1 MHESS
6 MKAIQIKKYG
16 SNDVVEVNETAPAP
30 SLSSGKILVNIK
42 ASGVNPVDWKIRE
55 GYMQQIMPL
64 QFPSTLGLDF
74 SGVVKQVE
82 EDAHSD
88 LKQGDE
94 VYGQASIFS
103 GGSGAF
109 AELAL
114 ASKDSIAHKPKTL
127 NYLEAA
133 ALPLVGVSAWQ
144 AFVERIGLSKD
155 KKVLVQGGA
164 GGIGSIGIQ
173 LAKHLDAFVA
183 TTVSTDDKQFVQEL
197 GADQVIDYKTENFED
212 IVHDYNAVFDT
223 VGGDTYKRSFK
234 VLKKGSGMIVST
246 LEQPN
251 SELMNQYGIKA
262 VFLFS
267 QVNRQRLTKLAEWV
281 DQNNIKVNI
290 DKTFSLDEAAKALD
304 YQKEGHPRGK
314 LVLTI

>member
-1 MHESS
+1 MQKSS

-16 SNDVVEVNETAPAP
+16 SNDVVEVNETASAP
-30 SLSSGKILVNIK
+30 SLSSGKILVDIK

-64 QFPSTLGLDF
+64 QFPSTLGMDF

-88 LKQGDE
+88 FKQGDE

-144 AFVERIGLSKD
+144 ALVEHIRLSKD

-164 GGIGSIGIQ
+164 GGIGSIAIQ
-173 LAKHLDAFVA
+173 LAKHLGAFVA

-212 IVHDYNAVFDT
+212 IVHDYDAVFDT
-223 VGGDTYKRSFK
+223 VSGDTYKRSFK

-281 DQNNIKVNI
+281 DQNNIRVNI

>member
-1 MHESS
+1 

-16 SNDVVEVNETAPAP
+16 SNDVVEVNETASAP

-64 QFPSTLGLDF
+64 QFPSTLGMDF

-88 LKQGDE
+88 FKQGDE

-144 AFVERIGLSKD
+144 ALVEHIRLSKD

-164 GGIGSIGIQ
+164 GGIGSIAIQ
-173 LAKHLDAFVA
+173 LAKHLGAFVA

-212 IVHDYNAVFDT
+212 IVHDYDAVFDT
-223 VGGDTYKRSFK
+223 VSGDTYKRSFK
-234 VLKKGSGMIVST
+234 VLKKCSGMIVST

>member
-1 MHESS
+1 

-16 SNDVVEVNETAPAP
+16 SNDVVEVNETASAP
-30 SLSSGKILVNIK
+30 SLSSGKILVDIK

-64 QFPSTLGLDF
+64 QFPSTLGMDF

-88 LKQGDE
+88 FKQGDE

-103 GGSGAF
+103 GGAGAF

-144 AFVERIGLSKD
+144 ALVEHIRLSKD

-164 GGIGSIGIQ
+164 GGIGSIAIQ
-173 LAKHLDAFVA
+173 LAKHLGAFVA

-212 IVHDYNAVFDT
+212 IVHDYDAVFDT
-223 VGGDTYKRSFK
+223 VSGDTYKRSFK

-267 QVNRQRLTKLAEWV
+267 QVNRQRLTRLAEWI
-281 DQNNIKVNI
+281 DQNNIRVNI

-304 YQKEGHPRGK
+304 QKEGHSRGK

>member
-1 MHESS
+1 M
-6 MKAIQIKKYG
+6 
-16 SNDVVEVNETAPAP
+16 
-30 SLSSGKILVNIK
+30 
-42 ASGVNPVDWKIRE
+42 
-55 GYMQQIMPL
+55 
-64 QFPSTLGLDF
+64 
-74 SGVVKQVE
+74 
-82 EDAHSD
+82 
-88 LKQGDE
+88 
-94 VYGQASIFS
+94 
-103 GGSGAF
+103 
-109 AELAL
+109 AL

-144 AFVERIGLSKD
+144 ALVEHIRLSKD

-164 GGIGSIGIQ
+164 GGIGSIAIQ
-173 LAKHLDAFVA
+173 LAKHLGAFVA

-212 IVHDYNAVFDT
+212 IVHDYDAVFDT
-223 VGGDTYKRSFK
+223 VSGDAYKRSFK

-267 QVNRQRLTKLAEWV
+267 QVNRQRLTRLAEWI
-281 DQNNIKVNI
+281 DQNNIRVNI

>member
-1 MHESS
+1 MQKSS
-6 MKAIQIKKYG
+6 MKVIQIKKYG
-16 SNDVVEVNETAPAP
+16 SNDVVEVNDTAPAP

-109 AELAL
+109 AEMAL

-144 AFVERIGLSKD
+144 AFVEHFELSKD

-173 LAKHLDAFVA
+173 LAKHLGAFVA

-212 IVHDYNAVFDT
+212 IVHDYDAVFDT
-223 VGGDTYKRSFK
+223 VGATHIRDR
-234 VLKKGSGMIVST
+234 LK
-246 LEQPN
+246 
-251 SELMNQYGIKA
+251 
-262 VFLFS
+262 F
-267 QVNRQRLTKLAEWV
+267 
-281 DQNNIKVNI
+281 
-290 DKTFSLDEAAKALD
+290 
-304 YQKEGHPRGK
+304 
-314 LVLTI
+314 

>member
-1 MHESS
+1 

-16 SNDVVEVNETAPAP
+16 SNDVVEVNETASAP
-30 SLSSGKILVNIK
+30 SLSSGKILVDIK

-64 QFPSTLGLDF
+64 QFPSTLGMDF

-88 LKQGDE
+88 FKQGDE

-144 AFVERIGLSKD
+144 ALVEHIRLSKD

-164 GGIGSIGIQ
+164 GGIGSIAIQ
-173 LAKHLDAFVA
+173 LAKHLGAFVA

-212 IVHDYNAVFDT
+212 IVYDYDAVFDT
-223 VGGDTYKRSFK
+223 VSGDTYRRSFK

-267 QVNRQRLTKLAEWV
+267 QVNRQRLTRLAEWI
-281 DQNNIKVNI
+281 DQNNIRVNI